1 MTQHRNSSDPLRCE
15 PGSDTFW
22 INLYSFLRPL
32 VKRLVL
38 SSGISSWRGQ
48 EEDIV
53 EDIVQET
60 ITRVLKC
67 MRRAER
73 GEGIPI
79 ASPLGLSIVIARN
92 YYEDLRRRD
101 RKLVHITTHDYSS
114 RAHVVPLSHLDSDPA
129 ELALNNIFLEWL
141 YVKFSLEAVKFS
153 YKQRSALFVDL
164 ANRMDF
170 DAQPT
175 ALQKAF
181 LEVGIRLQDYQQP
194 LPKDTV
200 GRSRHASN
208 VSLAYKRAREWAR
221 RLITFHS
228 EY

>member
-1 MTQHRNSSDPLRCE
+1 MTLQRNSSDPLRCE
-15 PGSDTFW
+15 PGSDAFW
-22 INLYSFLRPL
+22 INLYSFLRPF

-67 MRRAER
+67 MRRADC

-101 RKLVHITTHDYSS
+101 KRFVRIVTDDYSS
-114 RAHVVPLSHLDSDPA
+114 EAYVVLHYNHLDPL
-129 ELALNNIFLEWL
+129 ELALNNMFLEL
-141 YVKFSLEAVKFS
+141 IFVRFSQEVVRFP
-153 YKQRSALFVDL
+153 YKQRTALLIDL

-170 DAQPT
+170 DVLPT
-175 ALQKAF
+175 PLQKAF
-181 LEVGIRLQDYQQP
+181 LEVGIRLQDYQLP
-194 LPKDTV
+194 PPKDTV
-200 GRSRHASN
+200 SRSRHASN
-208 VSLAYKRAREWAR
+208 ASLAYKRTREWAR
-221 RLITFHS
+221 DNILR
-228 EY
+228 

>member
-1 MTQHRNSSDPLRCE
+1 MTLQRNSSDPLRCE
-15 PGSDTFW
+15 PGSDAFW
-22 INLYSFLRPL
+22 INLYSFLRPF
-32 VKRLVL
+32 VTRLVL

-67 MRRAER
+67 MRRAEC

-79 ASPLGLSIVIARN
+79 ASPVGLGIVIARN

-101 RKLVHITTHDYSS
+101 KRFVRIVTDDYSS
-114 RAHVVPLSHLDSDPA
+114 EAYVFLHYNHLDPL
-129 ELALNNIFLEWL
+129 ELALNNMFLEWL
-141 YVKFSLEAVKFS
+141 FIRFSQEVVRFP
-153 YKQRSALFVDL
+153 YKQRTALLIDL

-175 ALQKAF
+175 PLQKAF

-194 LPKDTV
+194 LSKDTV

-208 VSLAYKRAREWAR
+208 ASLAYKRAREWAR
-221 RLITFHS
+221 DNILR
-228 EY
+228 

>member
-1 MTQHRNSSDPLRCE
+1 MTLHRNSSDPHRCE
-15 PGSDTFW
+15 PGSDAFW
-22 INLYSFLRPL
+22 INLYSFLRPF

-67 MRRAER
+67 IRRAEC
-73 GEGIPI
+73 GEGMPV
-79 ASPLGLSIVIARN
+79 ASPEGLSIVIARN

-101 RKLVHITTHDYSS
+101 KRFVRLATDDYSS
-114 RAHVVPLSHLDSDPA
+114 EACVVLHYNHRDPL
-129 ELALNNIFLEWL
+129 ELALNNLFLEWL
-141 YVKFSLEAVKFS
+141 FVRFSLEVVRFP
-153 YKQRSALFVDL
+153 YKQRTALLIDL

-170 DAQPT
+170 DAQPMP
-175 ALQKAF
+175 LQKAF

-194 LPKDTV
+194 LPT
-200 GRSRHASN
+200 GPIERSRHASN
-208 VSLAYKRAREWAR
+208 ASLAYKRTREWAR
-221 RLITFHS
+221 DNILR
-228 EY
+228 

>member
-1 MTQHRNSSDPLRCE
+1 MTLQRNSSDPLRCE
-15 PGSDTFW
+15 PGSDAFW
-22 INLYSFLRPL
+22 INLYSFLRPF
-32 VKRLVL
+32 VTRLVL

-67 MRRAER
+67 LRRAEC
-73 GEGIPI
+73 GEGTPVV
-79 ASPLGLSIVIARN
+79 SLEGLSIVIARN

-101 RKLVHITTHDYSS
+101 RRLVHITTHDYSS
-114 RAHVVPLSHLDSDPA
+114 EVHVVPHSHLDSDPA

-153 YKQRSALFVDL
+153 YKQRTALFVDL
-164 ANRMDF
+164 ANHMDF
-170 DAQPT
+170 DVLPT
-175 ALQKAF
+175 PLQKAF

-200 GRSRHASN
+200 GRSRQASN
-208 VSLAYKRAREWAR
+208 VSLAFKRTREWAR
-221 RLITFHS
+221 RLIKFHS